1 MQQVKAGV
9 DVDDMGEP
17 LNNVEK
23 VLKKYGIALRDTT
36 GDFRDIGEVI
46 DEVGNKWKDFDGVQ
60 QRQIATAMAGKVF
73 ARTYSNIW
81 VYIPEFP
88 YIGKNLTIQR

>member
-23 VLKKYGIALRDTT
+23 VLQKVGISLRDTT

-46 DEVGNKWKDFDGVQ
+46 NEVGNRWKEFDNVQ
-60 QRQIATAMAGKVF
+60 QRQIATAMAGEVF

-81 VYIPEFP
+81 VFIPEFP
-88 YIGKNLTIQR
+88 YIGESLTM